1 MTDDRPR
8 LAITIGDPSGIG
20 PEVVLKALADEP
32 TRGLVR
38 PLLIGEAGAVQQII
52 SAERLDL
59 KVETVSPGEWPEDAI
74 PLVDVPDVP
83 TEIVVGEPSASGGDA
98 AWKFIECGVDLCS
111 TGVADALVTAPI
123 NKYAL
128 QLAGRGHDG
137 HTEILMHLTGSE
149 WSQTVFL
156 LGGLRSLFLTRHLS
170 LRDAID
176 AVRAEAICEQLLRF
190 RSVESKLGLHDPL
203 IAVAALNPHAG
214 ENGLFGREEIEHIVP
229 GIEAARAHGLRVDG
243 PIPADAV
250 FHQAR
255 EGRYD
260 LVLSLYHDQV
270 SAVMKTVDFH
280 RVVSVTLGLPFL
292 RFSVDHGTAHD
303 IAGRGVADAS
313 NMIETLRC
321 AAKVMAT
328 GAFAA
333 LPAGR
338 THDE

>member
-1 MTDDRPR
+1 MTDARPR

-20 PEVVLKALADEP
+20 PEVVLKALADLR
-32 TRGLVR
+32 TRSLVR
-38 PLLIGEAGAVQQII
+38 PLLVGEMGAVRRVI
-52 SAERLDL
+52 ADHDLDL
-59 KVETVSPGEWPEDAI
+59 TVETVSPGEWPDDAI
-74 PLVDVPDVP
+74 PLIDVADVP
-83 TEIVVGEPSASGGDA
+83 TGIAVGEASPAGGEA
-98 AWKFIECGVDLCS
+98 AWRFIERGADLCAA
-111 TGVADALVTAPI
+111 GVADALVTAPI

-137 HTEILMHLTGSE
+137 HTEILMHLTRSD

-156 LGGLRSLFLTRHLS
+156 LDDLRALFLTRHLS

-176 AVRAEAICEQLLRF
+176 AVRSDAICEQLLRF
-190 RSVESKLGLHDPL
+190 RSVAPKLGLYEPL

-229 GIEAARAHGLRVDG
+229 GIEAARAQGLRVDG

-255 EGRYD
+255 MGRYD

-292 RFSVDHGTAHD
+292 RFSVDHGTAYD
-303 IAGRGVADAS
+303 IAGRGVADAA

-321 AAKVMAT
+321 AARVI
-328 GAFAA
+328 AA
-333 LPAGR
+333 GVTTKQTQRGGR
-338 THDE
+338 DD